1 MKIEEAIKQKKF
13 NSEIEKL
20 VVNLIYTG
28 NWVIGINAKA
38 LKSLG
43 LTTQQY
49 NVMRILKG
57 QHPKPA
63 PVSLV
68 NERMLDK
75 MSNASRLIEKLR
87 QKGLVD
93 RTTCANDRRQVDV
106 NLTEKGLALLKVA
119 NAAMK
124 DAHSTIESLSNAEAK
139 TLNDLLDKLRT
150 TGSKF
155 GYSSNTHTQTKTT
168 KP

>member
-28 NWVIGINAKA
+28 NWVIGVNAGA
-38 LKSLG
+38 LKPLG

-57 QHPKPA
+57 QHPNPS

-93 RTTCANDRRQVDV
+93 RTTCPNDRRQVDV
-106 NLTEKGLALLKVA
+106 ILTEKGLNLLNEA
-119 NAAMK
+119 DAEMK
-124 DAHSTIESLSNAEAK
+124 NAHSSIQSLSNAEAAA
-139 TLNDLLDKLRT
+139 LNDLLDKLRT
-150 TGSKF
+150 NGSDF
-155 GYSSNTHTQTKTT
+155 GYTSNTHIHTQKQ
-168 KP
+168 

>member
-1 MKIEEAIKQKKF
+1 MRIEEAIKQKKF
-13 NSEIEKL
+13 NSEVEKL

-38 LKSLG
+38 LKQLG

-57 QHPKPA
+57 QHPNPS

-93 RTTCANDRRQVDV
+93 RTTCPNDRRQVDV
-106 NLTEKGLALLKVA
+106 KLTKNGLALLDEA
-119 NAAMK
+119 NSEIK
-124 DAHSTIESLSNAEAK
+124 EAHSTLQSLSNDEAK
-139 TLNDLLDKLRT
+139 TLNGLLDKLRT
-150 TGSKF
+150 NGANF
-155 GYSSNTHTQTKTT
+155 GYSSNTHT
-168 KP
+168 